1 MAVIPFMWPTANRW
15 AFMVLLAPQQILLL
29 SHLMSIEMA
38 LFSGHYADGYIP
50 KGGAYFIFA
59 DQIWLLM
66 VIFFPHARICG
77 DIQNTGCC
85 RVDPL
90 VAKAQAGRCLTE
102 A

>member
-66 VIFFPHARICG
+66 VIAFHTLEYAETYKIRVVAELIPLSPKHRQG
-77 DIQNTGCC
+77 D
-85 RVDPL
+85 V
-90 VAKAQAGRCLTE
+90 
-102 A
+102 